1 MYSYTDHP
9 RLRGDYVAV
18 WNSIV
23 TKPGSPP
30 LTRGLLS
37 IDNPYPLIVR
47 ITPAYAGT
55 TDVAPPPPMTNTD
68 HPRLRGDYTKLG

>member
-30 LTRGLLS
+30 LTRGLHIGQKLH
-37 IDNPYPLIVR
+37 PCPVR

-55 TDVAPPPPMTNTD
+55 TSCSSIRSEAGRSFRSTA
-68 HPRLRGDYTKLG
+68 